1 MRVAILLTLLAAASS
16 VAAGQ
21 PKIDEIA
28 YLNSAIVDASVPC
41 RGEDLSVRHVAD
53 DAAMGGHH
61 LIDYA
66 FRNKSASPCTLK
78 GYPRYELLDRSGK
91 VRRGG
96 RAINSQQ
103 LPGDETNEPPQLVT
117 LEPGK
122 EAGFRVYYN
131 NGGAG
136 YTGRPC
142 PLSRRVRIKAPG
154 TSRSFVLREEI
165 RSCRSVLVS
174 SVRNLPSQ

>member
-16 VAAGQ
+16 VTVAQTNIKGTADAVSANAG
-21 PKIDEIA
+21 A
-28 YLNSAIVDASVPC
+28 FALC
-41 RGEDLSVRHVAD
+41 RGKDLSVRHVTD
-53 DAAMGGHH
+53 DAAMGGHN

-66 FRNKSASPCTLK
+66 FKNNSSSLCTLL

-91 VRRGG
+91 VRSHG

-103 LPGDETNEPPQLVT
+103 LPGDETKEPPQLIT

-122 EAGFRVYYN
+122 EAGFRIYYN
-131 NGGAG
+131 SGGAG
-136 YTGRPC
+136 YMGKPC
-142 PLSRRVRIKAPG
+142 ALSRRVRIVPPG
-154 TSRSFVLREEI
+154 TRRSFVLREEI

-174 SVRNLPSQ
+174 AARNSRSQ